1 MPVSTARP
9 RESFDAA
16 LPPDAL
22 RVRVPRLDRMSA
34 EDWAA
39 AAGPFDRYGAV
50 VLSGEVA
57 VPARDALLALAPAL
71 GPDPSTAAREQDGV
85 LEIHGVR
92 EVFDYG
98 AGDAALFPEHP
109 LHTDGLAGG
118 RPVMAMA
125 LQCEIAEA
133 RGGFSEIASA
143 RRLHAELAARDPAA
157 LAGLF
162 APDAFTV
169 RVRDR
174 VQPSPVF
181 EWMGGRLAMRLKP
194 PRYAEV
200 SVSPGAAAGMALL
213 QALLDEA
220 RMRVELRLQPGEI
233 LLADNTAVLHGRTPM
248 PRDGVRKLNRLLFD
262 GTGAVAPALTFGFLP
277 EAA

>member
-1 MPVSTARP
+1 MIFDPPHPGET
-9 RESFDAA
+9 DAA
-16 LPPDAL
+16 PDAL
-22 RVRVPRLDRMSA
+22 RVRVARLDRMGA
-34 EDWAA
+34 ADWAA
-39 AAGPFDRYGAV
+39 ASVPFNRFGAV
-50 VLSGEVA
+50 VLSGDGT

-71 GPDPSTAAREQDGV
+71 GPDPSTAARDDDRV

-98 AGDAALFPEHP
+98 EGDATMFPAHP

-125 LQCEIAEA
+125 LQCEIAEP
-133 RGGFSEIASA
+133 RGGYSEIASA
-143 RRLHAELAARDPAA
+143 RRLHGALAALDPDS

-181 EWMGGRLAMRLKP
+181 EWMGERLAMRLKP

-220 RMRVELRLQPGEI
+220 RMRAELRLQPGEI

-248 PRDGVRKLNRLLFD
+248 PRDGTRKLNRLLFD
-262 GTGAVAPALTFGFLP
+262 VNGAAAAGLLFGFLP
-277 EAA
+277 EAAE